1 MTPVSALYA
10 QQFLDTS
17 INPEK
22 WPKGPFFN
30 GRDDSFARGTRFT
43 VNDSLYSR
51 PVFPLS
57 NGAFRVS
64 LRPSVVEQWT
74 QDRSDVSPFFDPVNF
89 PGSNVKPMAN
99 NGARDH
105 VPTADRLQ

>member
-1 MTPVSALYA
+1 MTHVS
-10 QQFLDTS
+10 
-17 INPEK
+17 
-22 WPKGPFFN
+22 GV
-30 GRDDSFARGTRFT
+30 T

-64 LRPSVVEQWT
+64 LRPFVVEQWT
-74 QDRSDVSPFFDPVNF
+74 QVRSDVSPFFDPVNF

-105 VPTADRLQ
+105 VTTATRLSWGVLILIQYISRLRLSHVKIWQRYIQ